1 MARALWN
8 DRVIAESDT
17 ALEFDGRVYFPLDSL
32 KKDYFQPSDTH
43 TTCQWKGQASYYNV
57 EVDGKTNNDAAW
69 YYPEPMDA
77 AVSIKNHVAF
87 WRGVTVE
94 N

>member
-8 DRVIAESDT
+8 DCIIAESDT
-17 ALEFDGRVYFPLDSL
+17 ALEFDGRVYFPFDSL
-32 KKDYFQPSDTH
+32 EQEYFHPSDTH
-43 TTCQWKGQASYYNV
+43 TNCRWKGQASYYDL
-57 EVDGKTNNDAAW
+57 EVDGKTNHDAAW

-77 AVSIKNHVAF
+77 AASIKNHVAF